1 MVNSNDK
8 TRPSDYQ
15 VVGSEPYS
23 DPYSEPR
30 EDRLFIS
37 REGHGDFTLNWRR
50 AEAWVLAAA
59 FVLAF
64 LPRPL
69 QPEFVREWAPYV
81 RTLMFLVPV
90 YLFIRKIRGDPPQTM
105 DSRSLDSYS
114 PPQPQPEHDESRW
127 SPDSMKPN
135 APIKF
140 WARRVKS
147 LF

>member
-8 TRPSDYQ
+8 TPRSDYPA
-15 VVGSEPYS
+15 VGSEPH
-23 DPYSEPR
+23 SEPH
-30 EDRLFIS
+30 EDRLFIP

-59 FVLAF
+59 FVLFF

-69 QPEFVREWAPYV
+69 QPEFVREWVPYV

-90 YLFIRKIRGDPPQTM
+90 YLFIRKIRGERPQTM

-114 PPQPQPEHDESRW
+114 PPQPQPEHDARW
-127 SPDSMKPN
+127 KNSGP
-135 APIKF
+135 
-140 WARRVKS
+140 VV
-147 LF
+147 